1 MNKIFCTHLNEFN
14 GLNRR
19 EKMIDDFKKV
29 ILIVGYENLVDE
41 VCNYLTYN
49 ELSDFTA
56 DLIKA
61 YNIDEKILM

>member
-1 MNKIFCTHLNEFN
+1 MNKIFYTHLNEFN

-19 EKMIDDFKKV
+19 EKMIGDFKKV
-29 ILIVGYENLVDE
+29 ISFIEYENLVDE
-41 VCNYLTYN
+41 ICNYLSYN